1 MQTGDGKVPV
11 VKVLYW
17 LVTAFVALV
26 CVVFAVTNR
35 AGVTL
40 AFWPFGLELSAPLY
54 LVMLL
59 AVLAGFL
66 VGLLV
71 AWVWSWGARRTARV
85 RARRIE
91 ILERD
96 LAAAEQRAKGSA
108 VIVPH
113 G

>member
-1 MQTGDGKVPV
+1 MR
-11 VKVLYW
+11 VLYW
-17 LVTAFVALV
+17 LVTALVALV

-40 AFWPFGLELSAPLY
+40 IFWPFGIELSAPLY
-54 LVMLL
+54 LVVLL
-59 AVLAGFL
+59 ALLAGFV

-71 AWVWSWGARRTARV
+71 AWVWSWGARRSARA

-96 LAAAEQRAKGSA
+96 LAAAEQRAKGTA
-108 VIVPH
+108 VVVPH
-113 G
+113 S